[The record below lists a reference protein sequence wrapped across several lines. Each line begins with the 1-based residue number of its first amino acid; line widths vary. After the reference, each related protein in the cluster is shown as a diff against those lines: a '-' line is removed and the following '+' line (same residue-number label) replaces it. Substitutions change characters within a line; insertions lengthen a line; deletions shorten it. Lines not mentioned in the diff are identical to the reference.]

1 MQVDMQVW
9 LQILVAIVGALG
21 TICGILGISAYIAER
36 QKHKA
41 HKKNTEEDKQQAEI
55 EELKHQKHLNEL
67 RAIIKDE
74 NEKSVA
80 PIQSKIE
87 ELDAKVTKIDS
98 RLAKVEDGTLDTL
111 RDRILSSY
119 YKCQEKGYHTRYDFE
134 NVHHMYKDYL
144 ALDGNS
150 FVEDCMKKFDL
161 LPGEEEYIKA
171 KKKRTTTKK
180 KGSQV
185 LVENK

>member
-1 MQVDMQVW
+1 MPVW
-9 LQILVAIVGALG
+9 LQIIIAVVGALG
-21 TICGILGISAYIAER
+21 TICGILGISAYITER

-41 HKKNTEEDKQQAEI
+41 QKKNLEEDKQQAEL
-55 EELKHQKHLNEL
+55 EELKHQKYLNEL
-67 RAIIKDE
+67 RAIVKDE

-87 ELDAKVTKIDS
+87 ELDAKVTKIDG
-98 RLAKVEDGTLDTL
+98 RLAKVEDGTLDAL
-111 RDRILSSY
+111 RDRILSAY
-119 YKCQEKGYHTRYDFE
+119 YKCKEKGYRTQYDFE
-134 NVHHMYKDYL
+134 NVHHMHKDYL

-150 FVEDCMKKFDL
+150 FVEDCMKKFDA
-161 LPGEEEYIKA
+161 LPGEEEYIKT
-171 KKKRTTTKK
+171 KKKRITTKK